1 MFLLLS
7 QKKRK
12 KKRKKKTSETL
23 YEELYRIY
31 AYMRNCTAC
40 AVRMSMSQEAYVKGS
55 STTLTL
61 PLNNSKRL
69 YVAVQ

>member
-1 MFLLLS
+1 MAS
-7 QKKRK
+7 QQKG
-12 KKRKKKTSETL
+12 KKTSETL
-23 YEELYRIY
+23 YEELYSIY

-40 AVRMSMSQEAYVKGS
+40 VVRMSMSQESFVKGS

-61 PLNNSKRL
+61 PLNNSKCL